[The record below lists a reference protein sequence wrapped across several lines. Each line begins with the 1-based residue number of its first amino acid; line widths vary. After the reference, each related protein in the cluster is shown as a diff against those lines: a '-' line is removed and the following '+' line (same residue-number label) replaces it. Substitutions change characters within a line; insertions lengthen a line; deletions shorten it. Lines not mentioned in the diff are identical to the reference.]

1 MFIDFHT
8 HTKLSKK
15 TDFSLSYFYRMIG
28 AARKAGL
35 HATALTEHFN
45 TRNFHE
51 IYDTLDRELPYR
63 DHYYD
68 VDGFRVFCGIEMDI
82 REKGHILLIGERSEI
97 RAIQQKFAHNK
108 DKDTFPHGQDLF
120 DFADRYNVLKI
131 GAHPTRRSTP
141 LTHLDPALLN
151 RLEFLDLNG
160 RETRTR
166 AELEAFAQKL
176 GKPIVAGSDSHHP
189 IQFGS
194 VRNNFHRDCRTIDDI
209 RRCVHEGLYSIEVS
223 PIIGLKVSAAKM
235 IKRTIKLM
243 GRA

>member
-1 MFIDFHT
+1 MNIDFHT

-15 TDFSLSYFYRMIG
+15 RDFSLDYFHRMIA

-68 VDGFRVFCGIEMDI
+68 VNGFRVFCGIEMDI

-97 RAIQQKFAHNK
+97 RAIQRTFQHRK
-108 DKDTFPHGQDLF
+108 DKNNFPSGQELF
-120 DFADRYNVLKI
+120 DEADNYNVVKI

-141 LTHLDPALLN
+141 LTHLSPELLS
-151 RLEFLDLNG
+151 RLDFLDLNG
-160 RETRTR
+160 RETATR
-166 AELEAFAQKL
+166 KELEAFATKL
-176 GKPIVAGSDSHHP
+176 NKPIVAGSDSHHP
-189 IQFGS
+189 IQFGA
-194 VRNNFHRDCRTIDDI
+194 VFNTLRDDCRTIDDI
-209 RRCVHEGLYSIEVS
+209 RDCIQEGRYGITVS
-223 PIIGLKVSAAKM
+223 PIVSLRVGAAKM

>member
-1 MFIDFHT
+1 MYIDFHT

-15 TDFSLSYFYRMIG
+15 TDFSLAYFHRMIG
-28 AARKAGL
+28 AARNAGL
-35 HATALTEHFN
+35 QATALTEHFN

-68 VDGFRVFCGIEMDI
+68 VGGFKVFCGIEMDI
-82 REKGHILLIGERSEI
+82 REKGHILLIGERSDI
-97 RAIQQKFAHNK
+97 RTIQQKFARNK
-108 DKDTFPHGQDLF
+108 DKETFPFGKDLF
-120 DFADRYNVLKI
+120 DFADQFNVLKI

-141 LTHLDPALLN
+141 LTHLDHSLLN

-160 RETRTR
+160 RETRSR
-166 AELEAFAQKL
+166 EQLEVFAQKL

-194 VRNNFHRDCRTIDDI
+194 VRNKFHEDCRTIDDI

-223 PIIGLKVSAAKM
+223 PIVGLKVSAAKM

>member
-1 MFIDFHT
+1 MYIDFHT
-8 HTKLSKK
+8 HTKFSKK

-35 HATALTEHFN
+35 QATALTEHFN

-108 DKDTFPHGQDLF
+108 DKDSFPHAKQLF
-120 DFADRYNVLKI
+120 DFADQYNVIKI

-141 LTHLDPALLN
+141 LTHLDESLLR

-160 RETRTR
+160 RETRSR
-166 AELEAFAQKL
+166 AQLEAFARKL

-194 VRNNFHRDCRTIDDI
+194 VRNKFHRDCRTIDDI
-209 RRCVHEGLYSIEVS
+209 RGCILAGDYAIEVS